1 MIYVIADDI
10 TGAAEIAGIAHS
22 RGLRTKLVVNT
33 IQDVAGDCD
42 VLVVATDAR
51 SYGAEEAARITRCA
65 AEGLPQDALLF
76 RKTDS
81 ALRGNVV
88 AELEALGGNFL
99 YMPANP
105 SKGRI
110 IRDGKYYI
118 NEIPISDTDFRF
130 DPEFPAVTSSLTR
143 RFPELARE
151 DNPIA
156 VMADAT
162 CADDVHALVRRAI
175 REGRRLA
182 GAADLFSAL
191 LEEVRDSKKSMWAM
205 WTGGSSESRG
215 SMDSSNLSTPDDM
228 LLVLG
233 STLSRPLHLD
243 IRVETMPLDVFYET
257 AKPVTW
263 AASIVDRY
271 RRDGSAILTIGDKE
285 IREGKEAAVYLRSA
299 MAEVTCALV
308 AARQPQRLIIEGGAT
323 AFAILSQ
330 LPYTQYDVLCEH
342 APGVVSLQTTDGTA
356 SLVVTLKPGSYP
368 WGRLFGAP

>member
-10 TGAAEIAGIAHS
+10 TGAAEIAGIAYS
-22 RGLRTKLVVNT
+22 KGLRTKLVVNT

-42 VLVVATDAR
+42 VLVIATDAR
-51 SYGAEEAARITRCA
+51 SYGAEEAARLTRRA
-65 AEGLPQDALLF
+65 AEGLPEDALLF

-88 AELEALGGNFL
+88 AELDALGGNFL

-118 NEIPISDTDFRF
+118 GETPISDTDFRF
-130 DPEFPAVTSSLTR
+130 DPEFPALTSSLTR

-156 VMADAT
+156 LMADAT
-162 CADDVHALVRRAI
+162 SGADVHDVVRRAL

-191 LEEVRDSKKSMWAM
+191 LEENITKGPKDFSGSNASKASNAFK
-205 WTGGSSESRG
+205 GSSESA
-215 SMDSSNLSTPDDM
+215 DL

-233 STLSRPLHLD
+233 STLSKPLNLD
-243 IRVETMPLDVFYET
+243 VRVETMPLDVFYEN

-263 AASIVDRY
+263 VASIVERY

-342 APGVVSLQTTDGTA
+342 APGVVSLQATDGTTPI
-356 SLVVTLKPGSYP
+356 VVTLKPGSYP
-368 WGRLFGAP
+368 WGRLFE

>member
-1 MIYVIADDI
+1 MKIVVIADDI

-22 RGLRTKLVVNT
+22 NGLRTKLVVNT

-51 SYGAEEAARITRCA
+51 SYGAEEAARLTRRA
-65 AEGLPQDALLF
+65 AEGLPEGALLF

-88 AELEALGGNFL
+88 AELEALGGNFI

-118 NEIPISDTDFRF
+118 DDMPISDTAFRY
-130 DPEFPAVTSSLTR
+130 DPEFPALTSSLTH

-156 VMADAT
+156 LMADAT
-162 CADDVHALVRRAI
+162 CAADVRAIVRRALQ
-175 REGRRLA
+175 EGRRLA

-191 LEEVRDSKKSMWAM
+191 LEDITKGFNDSKASN
-205 WTGGSSESRG
+205 GSNAFNG
-215 SMDSSNLSTPDDM
+215 STDSDGL

-233 STLSRPLHLD
+233 STLSKPLNLD

-263 AASIVDRY
+263 AASILDRY
-271 RRDGSAILTIGDKE
+271 RREGSAILTIGDKE

-308 AARQPQRLIIEGGAT
+308 AARQPQRMIIEGGAT

-342 APGVVSLQTTDGTA
+342 APGVVSLQTNGCTP

-368 WGRLFGAP
+368 WGKLFEAP